1 MQFEELKFDQFE
13 EAFKSL
19 KRNKAP
25 GFDVLNNNII
35 IDEYDSLKNMLFHV
49 FKVSIQQGIFPDSLK
64 IAKVTWTFK
73 SGDKV
78 NMSNPPCSI
87 KSVRTNY
94 MS

>member
-78 NMSNPPCSI
+78 NMSNLPCSI

-94 MS
+94 VP